1 MSNDLMKIPTLE
13 EIESMKGIAAIAKES
28 NAFGIE
34 LTKKPG
40 RMEMIMLTGMSFG
53 ISPVLAPNYIY
64 EFNGKFG
71 ILTKTMLALI
81 YQSGLVHS
89 IEYEDIKD
97 KAQKIVGRAVEM
109 KRVNPN
115 GDPLFY
121 RAEFTMDDAKKA
133 GLISQQKDNWEKYPL
148 RMCEWRA
155 VSWAATSLF
164 PDIIGG
170 MLSTEEIGM
179 KHDKQGNPIIEST
192 FEELPKYDANKAF
205 QELATKYGQEALSLI
220 GQFGAP
226 QTEEDIEKMR
236 ITLEEKSNDSA
247 S

>member
-1 MSNDLMKIPTLE
+1 
-13 EIESMKGIAAIAKES
+13 
-28 NAFGIE
+28 
-34 LTKKPG
+34 
-40 RMEMIMLTGMSFG
+40 
-53 ISPVLAPNYIY
+53 
-64 EFNGKFG
+64 
-71 ILTKTMLALI
+71 MLALI

-97 KAQKIVGRAVEM
+97 KASKIIGRAVEM

-179 KHDKQGNPIIEST
+179 KHDKEGNPVIEST
-192 FEELPKYDANKAF
+192 FQEIPQYDANKAF
-205 QELATKYGQEALSLI
+205 QDLAAKHGNKALSLI
-220 GQFGAP
+220 GEYGAP
-226 QTEEDIEKMR
+226 QTEKDIERMR
-236 ITLEEKSNDSA
+236 VALEENSDD
-247 S
+247 